1 MRGDNMELG
10 GEEFFYR
17 STDGTR
23 LSGRD
28 YGPRITDLAPVICLP
43 GLTRNVRDFDAV
55 ARYLSSRSPHPRR
68 VISFD
73 YRGRGKSDHAP
84 AATYTPQVEAGDVLA
99 GMTARGIEE
108 ADFIGTSRGGLLCM
122 AIGAMRPGVLKNVVL
137 NDIGP
142 VIQVSYLA
150 GIKDYVSGKKV
161 PENWQEAARDLKASM
176 ADGFEA
182 LDAGDWIRFA
192 RQLFDDRDGAPALA
206 FDTALATTL
215 EPFTSTTSPISIWP
229 QFRTLAANPVLVLR
243 GANSTL
249 LEQTTFQAMG
259 RDSHRVELYVV
270 PKQGHAPLL
279 WDQETQCRIA
289 RFLDSHAETNH

>member
-1 MRGDNMELG
+1 MELG
-10 GEEFFYR
+10 GEEFHFR

-28 YGPRITDLAPVICLP
+28 YGPRNTHFAPVICLP

-55 ARYLSSRSPHPRR
+55 ARFLSSRDRHPRR

-73 YRGRGKSDHAP
+73 YRGRGKSDHASP
-84 AATYTPQVEAGDVLA
+84 TTYTPQIEAGDVLS

-150 GIKDYVSGKKV
+150 GIKEYVSGNLV
-161 PENWQEAARDLKASM
+161 PGSWEDAARNLKASM
-176 ADGFEA
+176 GAMFETLNA
-182 LDAGDWIRFA
+182 EDWMRFA
-192 RQLFDDRDGAPALA
+192 HQLYDERNGAPALA
-206 FDTALATTL
+206 FDTALAETL
-215 EPFTSTTSPISIWP
+215 EPFSSVTSPISIWP
-229 QFRTLAANPVLVLR
+229 QFLTLARFPVLVLR

-249 LEQTTFQAMG
+249 LDQKTFQAMA
-259 RDSHRVELYVV
+259 RQNHLIELYLV
-270 PKQGHAPLL
+270 PGQGHAPLL
-279 WDQETQCRIA
+279 WDDETQRRIA
-289 RFLDSHAETNH
+289 RFLDNHAEVNM

>member
-1 MRGDNMELG
+1 MELG
-10 GEEFFYR
+10 GEEFSYR

-28 YGPRITDLAPVICLP
+28 YGPRNTNLAPVVCLP

-55 ARYLSSRSPHPRR
+55 ARFLSSRDGMPRR
-68 VISFD
+68 VVSFD
-73 YRGRGKSDHAP
+73 YRGRGKSDHAS

-150 GIKDYVSGKKV
+150 GIKDYVAGNRI
-161 PENWQEAARDLKASM
+161 PENWEDAARDLKETM
-176 ADGFEA
+176 GDVFEA
-182 LDAGDWIRFA
+182 LDADDWMRFA
-192 RQLFDDRDGAPALA
+192 RQLYDERNGAPALA
-206 FDTALATTL
+206 FDTALAATL
-215 EPFTSTTSPISIWP
+215 EPFTATASPISIWP
-229 QFRTLAANPVLVLR
+229 QFLTLVHNPVLVLR

-249 LEQTTFQAMG
+249 LQQTTFQAMG
-259 RDSHRVELYVV
+259 RENHRVELYVV
-270 PKQGHAPLL
+270 PGEGHAPLL
-279 WDQETQCRIA
+279 WDPETQNRIA
-289 RFLDSHAETNH
+289 RFFDSHAEMAR